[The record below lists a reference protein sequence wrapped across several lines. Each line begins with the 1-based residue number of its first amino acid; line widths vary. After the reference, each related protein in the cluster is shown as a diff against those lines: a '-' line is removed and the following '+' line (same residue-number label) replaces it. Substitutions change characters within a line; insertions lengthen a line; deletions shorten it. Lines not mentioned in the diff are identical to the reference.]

1 MQNVIPL
8 VQILARGRE
17 MFWKEACFDLC
28 IPLHVTSVILRE
40 DFFFFLREIYLS
52 VGLFSCSSPPRW
64 VPFTRHACVLD

>member
-28 IPLHVTSVILRE
+28 VPLHVTSVILRE
-40 DFFFFLREIYLS
+40 DFFFF
-52 VGLFSCSSPPRW
+52 
-64 VPFTRHACVLD
+64 